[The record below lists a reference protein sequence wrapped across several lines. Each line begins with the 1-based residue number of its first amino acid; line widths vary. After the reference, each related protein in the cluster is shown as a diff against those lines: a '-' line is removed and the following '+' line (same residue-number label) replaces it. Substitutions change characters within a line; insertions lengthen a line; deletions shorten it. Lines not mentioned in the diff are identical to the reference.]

1 MKRWTTVVSAEDLQ
15 AHLQDCVIVDCRHD
29 LLDPAAGRRSYEE
42 GHIPSAH
49 FLDTDTEL
57 SGPKS
62 GSNGRHPLPDRASL
76 LRTLRKLG
84 ISDDT
89 QVVAYDAQGGQI
101 AGRLWCLLRWLGHEA
116 VALLDGDIRAW
127 EAAGYELTTDLPPP
141 PAPGRLSERPSLLR
155 TLTVDQVQQRMKDDD
170 ILIIDA
176 RAPDR
181 FNGVIEPIDPVAGH
195 IPGAVNRFIARNLGP
210 DNKLKSPETLR
221 EEFTTL
227 LAGHDPKIVVHQC
240 GSGVSACANLLAM
253 THAGLEGSALY
264 PGSWSEWVAD
274 PSRPVAKGP
283 EGSA

>member
-1 MKRWTTVVSAEDLQ
+1 MKRWTTVVSAEDLKT
-15 AHLQDCVIVDCRHD
+15 HLDDCVVVDCRHD

-42 GHIPSAH
+42 GHIPSAR
-49 FLDTDTEL
+49 FLDTDTGM

-62 GSNGRHPLPDRASL
+62 GSNGRHPLPDRQTL
-76 LRTLRKLG
+76 LKTLRQLG

-127 EAAGYELTTDLPPP
+127 EAAGFELTREVP
-141 PAPGRLSERPSLLR
+141 PAPPPGTLTDRPSLLQ
-155 TLTVDQVQQRMKDDD
+155 TLTVAQVQQRMKADE

-181 FNGVIEPIDPVAGH
+181 FNGLIEPIDPVAGH
-195 IPGAVNRFIARNLGP
+195 IPGAVNRFHARNLGP
-210 DNKLKSPETLR
+210 DNRLKPPEQLR
-221 EEFTTL
+221 QEFETL
-227 LAGHDPKIVVHQC
+227 LAGREPGTVVHQC
-240 GSGVSACANLLAM
+240 GSGISACANLLAM
-253 THAGLEGSALY
+253 THAGLDGSALY

-274 PSRPVAKGP
+274 PSRPVAKG
-283 EGSA
+283 SAA